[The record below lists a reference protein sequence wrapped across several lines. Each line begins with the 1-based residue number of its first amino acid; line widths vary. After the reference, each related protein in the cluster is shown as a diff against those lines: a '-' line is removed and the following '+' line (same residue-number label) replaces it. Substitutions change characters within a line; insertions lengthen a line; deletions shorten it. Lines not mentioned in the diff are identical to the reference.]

1 MVMRTTSAGFFG
13 ADCAR
18 EDAGRPS
25 TPSRHAARVESRIGG
40 MCAQRAGGGKSAARG
55 MAPGVTVGDTWP
67 VNSDEVAMGSSSFK
81 LEPGTRVVVRSIVYY
96 AILITVTTLL
106 WRFIPRSASDLPTTI
121 DLFGGQDAAVRAAEP
136 QPLGE
141 VGLAISVGVAM
152 LAAVLLSLPVAWV
165 YLLTRS
171 KRGYQQS
178 VVQLLIILPVVVA
191 GIVLLVKYSVT
202 LAFSLAEIV
211 AAVRFRNTLDDSKD
225 AVYVFLATAI
235 GLASAVNLPVA
246 AVISIG
252 FNTITLIL
260 YYTDFGSAPVELD
273 GRIAEQ
279 RLRRARQLA
288 RTGTFVARID
298 DEVFR
303 NMTREQLEGVA
314 QRAWRRAQASDDT
327 GETAAGVRVR
337 VRTNDIGAMQRAV
350 EPHLTENVKSWRIGA
365 IVETEGELCA
375 EYHVQLKKKATPDD
389 LLALLRAS
397 GSDKI
402 LNVEVI

>member
-1 MVMRTTSAGFFG
+1 
-13 ADCAR
+13 
-18 EDAGRPS
+18 
-25 TPSRHAARVESRIGG
+25 
-40 MCAQRAGGGKSAARG
+40 
-55 MAPGVTVGDTWP
+55 
-67 VNSDEVAMGSSSFK
+67 MGSNGFK

-96 AILITVTTLL
+96 AVLITVTTLVWQFL
-106 WRFIPRSASDLPTTI
+106 PRSTHELPSSLGT
-121 DLFGGQDAAVRAAEP
+121 LFGGKAAAVRAAETN
-136 QPLGE
+136 PLDE
-141 VGLAISVGVAM
+141 VGLSVAVGVAM
-152 LAAVLLSLPVAWV
+152 LASVLLSLPVAWV
-165 YLLTRS
+165 YLLTRA

-178 VVQLLIILPVVVA
+178 VVQLLIILPTVVA
-191 GIVLLVKYSVT
+191 GIVLLVKYSVA
-202 LAFSLAEIV
+202 LAFSLAGIV

-252 FNTITLIL
+252 FNALVLVL

-279 RLRRARQLA
+279 RLKRARQLA

-314 QRAWRRAQASDDT
+314 QRAWKRAQSD
-327 GETAAGVRVR
+327 ETAEPQEVRVR
-337 VRTNDIGAMQRAV
+337 VRTPDINAMRRAV
-350 EPHLTENVKSWRIGA
+350 EPRLTENVKNWRIGA
-365 IVETEGELCA
+365 INETETVKYA
-375 EYHVQLKKKATPDD
+375 EYHVNLKKRATPDE

-397 GSDKI
+397 GSDLV
-402 LNVEVI
+402 LNAELI

>member
-1 MVMRTTSAGFFG
+1 
-13 ADCAR
+13 
-18 EDAGRPS
+18 
-25 TPSRHAARVESRIGG
+25 
-40 MCAQRAGGGKSAARG
+40 
-55 MAPGVTVGDTWP
+55 
-67 VNSDEVAMGSSSFK
+67 MGSSGFK
-81 LEPGTRVVVRSIVYY
+81 LEPGTRVVVRAAVYY
-96 AILITVTTLL
+96 AVLITVTTYA
-106 WRFIPRSASDLPTTI
+106 WSYIPHSAYGLPPTLET
-121 DLFGGQDAAVRAAEP
+121 LFSGREAASRAAETT
-136 QPLGE
+136 PLDE
-141 VGLAISVGVAM
+141 VDLAGTVAVAM

-165 YLLTRS
+165 YLLTRA

-178 VVQLLIILPVVVA
+178 VVQLLIVLPTVVA
-191 GIVLLVKYSVT
+191 GIVLLVKYSLA
-202 LAFSLAEIV
+202 LAFSLAGIV

-235 GLASAVNLPVA
+235 GLSSAVNLPVA

-252 FNTITLIL
+252 FNTVVLVL

-314 QRAWRRAQASDDT
+314 QRAWKRAQAADDASEPT
-327 GETAAGVRVR
+327 EEVRVKVQTR
-337 VRTNDIGAMQRAV
+337 DLVSMRRAV
-350 EPHLTENVKSWRIGA
+350 EPRLTENVKTWRIGA
-365 IVETEGELCA
+365 INDADGVQTA

-397 GSDKI
+397 GSDQVI
-402 LNVEVI
+402 NVELL

>member
-1 MVMRTTSAGFFG
+1 
-13 ADCAR
+13 
-18 EDAGRPS
+18 
-25 TPSRHAARVESRIGG
+25 
-40 MCAQRAGGGKSAARG
+40 
-55 MAPGVTVGDTWP
+55 
-67 VNSDEVAMGSSSFK
+67 MGSSGFK
-81 LEPGTRVVVRSIVYY
+81 LEPGTRVVVRAAVYY
-96 AILITVTTLL
+96 TVLITVAAYA
-106 WRFIPRSASDLPTTI
+106 WRFLPRSRFELPASLDT
-121 DLFGGQDAAVRAAEP
+121 LFGGREAAARAVESA
-136 QPLGE
+136 PLGE
-141 VGLAISVGVAM
+141 VGLAGTVAVAM
-152 LAAVLLSLPVAWV
+152 LAGVLLSLPVAWV
-165 YLLTRS
+165 YLLTRA

-178 VVQLLIILPVVVA
+178 VVQLLIILPAVVA
-191 GIVLLVKYSVT
+191 GIVLLVKYSLA
-202 LAFSLAEIV
+202 LAFSLAGIV

-252 FNTITLIL
+252 FNAVVLVL

-314 QRAWRRAQASDDT
+314 QRAWRRAQAVDDAEPT
-327 GETAAGVRVR
+327 EEIRVKVQTR
-337 VRTNDIGAMQRAV
+337 DLASMRRAV
-350 EPHLTENVKSWRIGA
+350 EPRLTENVKTWRIGA
-365 IVETEGELCA
+365 INEADGVQTA
-375 EYHVQLKKKATPDD
+375 EYHVQLRKKATPDD

-397 GSDKI
+397 GSDQVI
-402 LNVEVI
+402 NVELL